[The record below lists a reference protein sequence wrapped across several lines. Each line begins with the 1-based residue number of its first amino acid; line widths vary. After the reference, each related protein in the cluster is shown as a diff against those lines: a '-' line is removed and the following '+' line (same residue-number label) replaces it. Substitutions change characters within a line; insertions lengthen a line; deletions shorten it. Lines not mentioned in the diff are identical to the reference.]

1 MTEPLQAPRRILI
14 RRHSLVTRL
23 THWVNVLAISLL
35 LMSGLQ
41 IFNAH
46 PALYWGAKSTF
57 ADPWVAMVAA
67 ERGGTPIGLTKVGSL
82 QVETTGLLGL
92 TGPPEMREA
101 RGFPVWAT
109 LPSYRDLAS
118 GRRWHFFF
126 AWLFVINGLV
136 YLAWGLIGGHL
147 RKNLLPSRAQ
157 LNPRHILHEVVTHA
171 QLKFPK
177 GDDARVYNVIQKAT
191 YLAMVVVVLPLMLI
205 TGLSMSPGM
214 NAAAPWLTDLL
225 GGRQSGRTLHF
236 ISAGLIVAF
245 IIVHV
250 LLVVVSGFWNNMRSM
265 ITGKYAIRTEEAH
278 S

>member
-101 RGFPVWAT
+101 RGFPAWAS

-191 YLAMVVVVLPLMLI
+191 YLAMVVVVLPLMLV

-265 ITGKYAIRTEEAH
+265 ITGKYAIRTEEAP

>member
-101 RGFPVWAT
+101 RGFPAWAT